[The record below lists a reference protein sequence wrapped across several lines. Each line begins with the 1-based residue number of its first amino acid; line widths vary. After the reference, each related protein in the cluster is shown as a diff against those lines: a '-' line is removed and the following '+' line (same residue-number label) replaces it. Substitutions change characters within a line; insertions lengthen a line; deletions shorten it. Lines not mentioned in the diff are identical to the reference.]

1 MKSDQA
7 QVTSVLTEKGETMS
21 RWIDVDALYDFMNRA
36 NIPYNALIQEAIDF
50 QPSISI
56 VRCKECKYRYI
67 FATIETDPVTNLYVC
82 DFMEA
87 DYEANG
93 YCHHGERSE

>member
-1 MKSDQA
+1 MN
-7 QVTSVLTEKGETMS
+7 

-56 VRCKECKYRYI
+56 VRCKDCKWYEKACTF
-67 FATIETDPVTNLYVC
+67 FAADPFEYAPMEKN
-82 DFMEA
+82 DFCS
-87 DYEANG
+87 Y
-93 YCHHGERSE
+93 GERSEE